1 MSKTNARIM
10 HTPNGLGGD
19 PQARPIPDFL
29 QAARIRR
36 ATLENSVKWFL
47 EDGDTVAARAAMV
60 ALNELNATI
69 AAQERE
75 VAMPPAF
82 SDMIIVETCP
92 VCGVQF
98 VTAQSGPFICS
109 DCLAEQAAYEADR
122 ADNARPYLS

>member
-1 MSKTNARIM
+1 MCKHDQVFKTENESF
-10 HTPNGLGGD
+10 GGWGC
-19 PQARPIPDFL
+19 PLCHRE
-29 QAARIRR
+29 RR
-36 ATLENSVKWFL
+36 A
-47 EDGDTVAARAAMV
+47 AA
-60 ALNELNATI
+60 
-69 AAQERE
+69 
-75 VAMPPAF
+75 AMPPAF